1 MRRFGYSSGLLG
13 GAQRMGA
20 VRIYQR
26 KIGNRVHNTLIAP
39 LIQYVILWNRLAK
52 IVLALH

>member
-1 MRRFGYSSGLLG
+1 MRRFGYISGLLG
-13 GAQRMGA
+13 GSQRMGT
-20 VRIYQR
+20 VRISQR
-26 KIGNRVHNTLIAP
+26 KIGNRVHNPLIAP